1 MQNIQTTN
9 LLSVQEMESI
19 NGGTADPK
27 PVYDLGYFIGAA
39 VRSIIEFNIMAMQY
53 QQSLPANLKK

>member
-1 MQNIQTTN
+1 M
-9 LLSVQEMESI
+9 LSVQEMESI

-27 PVYDLGYFIGAA
+27 PGYTLGYIIGVAT
-39 VRSIIEFNIMAMQY
+39 RSIIEFSIMAMQY